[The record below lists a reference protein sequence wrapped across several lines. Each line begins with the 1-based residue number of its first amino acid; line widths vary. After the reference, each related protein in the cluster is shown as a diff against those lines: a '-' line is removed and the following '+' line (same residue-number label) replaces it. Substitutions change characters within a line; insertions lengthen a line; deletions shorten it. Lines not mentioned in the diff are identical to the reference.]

1 MLLILHMWWMH
12 GNTEEFLELHKKPA
26 ADPITSRKRLSKPP
40 REWLKINSDGAYSA
54 SSGAGGWGFVT
65 RDHEGDVVVAGAGAL
80 KHVRDA
86 LHAEAFAC
94 LQGAMAAADKGIGN
108 TILEM
113 DSLILRQAL
122 ESDSYRFFLKWEA
135 IYTN

>member
-1 MLLILHMWWMH
+1 
-12 GNTEEFLELHKKPA
+12 
-26 ADPITSRKRLSKPP
+26 LSKPP

-108 TILEM
+108 TILEISAGPEAM
-113 DSLILRQAL
+113 QQRRRPGAKGRGGPTTSRRL
-122 ESDSYRFFLKWEA
+122 EYPHVLVR
-135 IYTN
+135 